1 MTFQLISA
9 EEWTERCNADG
20 EFSIAAR
27 HWNGGIKIIAEATT
41 VCIGVENGIAGIYQ
55 PEHAHGLLTFEAP
68 AATWEKQLAEL
79 PPRFFND
86 VMANIYDEVRCLDS
100 AMNIISGAESLSL
113 IHI

>member
-27 HWNGGIKIIAEATT
+27 HWNGGIKIIAEATAL
-41 VCIGVENGIAGIYQ
+41 CIGVENGIAGMYR
-55 PEHAHGLLTFEAP
+55 PENAHGLLTFEAP

-86 VMANIYDEVRCLDS
+86 VMANMS
-100 AMNIISGAESLSL
+100 TQSGMRREG
-113 IHI
+113 IG